1 MAINFYQNDLPDNLN
16 LPGDL
21 AIDTETKG
29 LNIYQR
35 DRLCLVQISNGDGNA
50 HLVQFPEREY
60 DKATNL
66 KKLLSDESRL
76 KIIHFARF
84 DVAAIKIFLN
94 VDMKNIFCTKIASRL
109 ARTYT
114 DKHGLK
120 DLVKEVLEI
129 DLSKQAQCSDWSGG
143 LTDKQLEYAASDVFY
158 LHKLKE
164 RLYKMLEAEN
174 RTALAKKCFCFIES
188 RVELDILGWQNEDIF
203 AH

>member
-1 MAINFYQNDLPDNLN
+1 
-16 LPGDL
+16 
-21 AIDTETKG
+21 
-29 LNIYQR
+29 
-35 DRLCLVQISNGDGNA
+35 
-50 HLVQFPEREY
+50 
-60 DKATNL
+60 
-66 KKLLSDESRL
+66 
-76 KIIHFARF
+76 
-84 DVAAIKIFLN
+84 
-94 VDMKNIFCTKIASRL
+94 
-109 ARTYT
+109 
-114 DKHGLK
+114 K